1 MRRSRPRVSDG
12 RHSRRMVGMAEAEK
26 ASGRMS
32 LAYDDV
38 LRWIR
43 AFAAEVDANKQQL
56 TQLDAAI
63 GDGDH
68 GINMSRG
75 MSAVLGKVDETGEDI
90 GALLKT
96 VGMTLVSTVGG
107 AGGPLYGTLF
117 LQMGTS
123 VSGKPELG
131 LDDWA
136 AGLDAAIAGVQARG
150 KAEPGD
156 KTMIDALIPG
166 RDALKAALA
175 EGSTFEE
182 ALRRSADAAGQGM
195 RDTVPLVAKK
205 GRASYLGER
214 SAGHQDPGATS
225 SQLLLE
231 AAAETWGGSG
241 EDAGG
246 LGEEDEG

>member
-1 MRRSRPRVSDG
+1 V
-12 RHSRRMVGMAEAEK
+12 AESEK

-32 LAYDDV
+32 LGHDDV
-38 LRWIR
+38 VRWIR
-43 AFAAEVDANKQQL
+43 AFAAEISANKEQL
-56 TQLDAAI
+56 TQLDAAV

-68 GINMSRG
+68 GINMDRG
-75 MSAVLGKVDETGEDI
+75 MSAVLAKLDAATEEQDI

-117 LQMGTS
+117 LQMGTA
-123 VSGKPELG
+123 VSGKDQLDP
-131 LDDWA
+131 DDWA
-136 AGLDAAIAGVQARG
+136 AALEAGIAGVQARG

-166 RDALKAALA
+166 RDALKSALA
-175 EGSTFEE
+175 EGASFED
-182 ALRRSADAAGQGM
+182 ALRQSADAAGQGM
-195 RDTVPLVAKK
+195 RDTVPLVARK

-225 SQLLLE
+225 SHLLLE
-231 AAAETWGGSG
+231 AAAETWS
-241 EDAGG
+241 ES
-246 LGEEDEG
+246 E